1 METLKNN
8 QSEIKNSI
16 YQINIT
22 IKSLLNRVEQV
33 NRVSGMEDIVK
44 ELEKTVKDHERM
56 LRKYE

>member
-44 ELEKTVKDHERM
+44 ELEKTIKDHERM